1 MKRTLAFLVI
11 LATLF
16 TLNANDAYT
25 VIANPGEDA
34 SRQIRI
40 NWHSDN
46 DNGKSHCFYTIST
59 DTAWTK
65 AKKAK
70 AKRELCTAY
79 DSMYSKTPA
88 GENIYENATFIRN
101 TVDLK
106 KLKPGT
112 KYMFR
117 IGNTANEGD
126 IHYFKTAP
134 AEGQWTAAIISDF
147 HAYTPIPARVESAM
161 AMLGTLQQQNK
172 IEFDIILHAGDIIAW
187 GGSYSFWKDLYKE
200 SFFKNY
206 LWAGVNGNH
215 DNMDRTNKR
224 NTNNFFKYANNNP
237 HNGYKGEKGVCYHF
251 TYGNTL
257 FIMLNN
263 ESMRSDEGLAAAQEW
278 VRKVIKSEKNAT
290 FVIVMEHYQWF
301 FGTSGKTSEYKRW
314 KDLFDE
320 CGVDLAIGAN
330 NHIYARTNALLDG
343 KETNGETGTV
353 YLQTPSA
360 DNERGLEADEWT
372 DNKDIIK
379 FRWTEGEKTVGAL
392 LMKADND
399 NMTLTLYDRHG
410 KTIDTVAVKAK
421 KK

>member
-1 MKRTLAFLVI
+1 
-11 LATLF
+11 
-16 TLNANDAYT
+16 
-25 VIANPGEDA
+25 
-34 SRQIRI
+34 
-40 NWHSDN
+40 
-46 DNGKSHCFYTIST
+46 
-59 DTAWTK
+59 
-65 AKKAK
+65 
-70 AKRELCTAY
+70 
-79 DSMYSKTPA
+79 
-88 GENIYENATFIRN
+88 
-101 TVDLK
+101 
-106 KLKPGT
+106 
-112 KYMFR
+112 
-117 IGNTANEGD
+117 
-126 IHYFKTAP
+126 
-134 AEGQWTAAIISDF
+134 
-147 HAYTPIPARVESAM
+147 M

-172 IEFDIILHAGDIIAW
+172 KEFDIILHAGDIIAW

-251 TYGNTL
+251 TYGNAL

-360 DNERGLEADEWT
+360 DNERGQEADEWT

-392 LMKADND
+392 LMKADSD
-399 NMTLTLYDRHG
+399 NLTLTLHDRHG